1 MNRPQTARDYARR
14 LERVAAHIWAH
25 LDEELDLSVLA
36 EIACFSPYHFHR
48 IYRAVL
54 GETVA
59 ETVARLRLQR
69 ASMALARGEA
79 PIREVARDAGYGSV
93 PAFTRAFRAAY
104 GQTPAAFRRRRRQP
118 LEPAMPVEIRDCPP
132 LRIACM
138 THKGPA
144 PEIGRTFDRL
154 MAWAGPK
161 GLALPDSL
169 GVAVY
174 LSDMA
179 TTPPA
184 QQTALAG
191 LTVDAAFEA
200 DGTVGVFDVQGGL
213 YAVLP
218 HRGPYATLGQ
228 SYDALFAW
236 LTGSPHRPAH
246 APCVEVNLNDPRRTA
261 PEDLLTEIRLP
272 LVREAVKL
280 EA

>member
-1 MNRPQTARDYARR
+1 MNRPQTARDYSRR

-25 LDEELDLSVLA
+25 LDEDLDLGVLA

-54 GETVA
+54 GETVV

-69 ASMALARGEA
+69 ASMALARGAA
-79 PIREVARDAGYGSV
+79 PIRQIAHDAGYGSV

-104 GQTPAAFRRRRRQP
+104 GATPAAFRARKR
-118 LEPAMPVEIRDCPP
+118 LASEPAMPVEIRECPP
-132 LRIACM
+132 MRIACV

-144 PEIGRTFDRL
+144 TEIGKAFDQL
-154 MAWAGPK
+154 MTWAAPK
-161 GLALPDSL
+161 GLAQPESL

-179 TTPPA
+179 TTPPSE
-184 QQTALAG
+184 QIALAG
-191 LTVDAAFEA
+191 LTVDDVVAGDE
-200 DGTVGVFDVQGGL
+200 TVEIFKVRGGA
-213 YAVLP
+213 YAVLT
-218 HRGPYATLGQ
+218 HKGPYATLGQ
-228 SYDALFAW
+228 AYDALFAW
-236 LTGSPHRPAH
+236 LSTSARTPAH

-272 LVREAVKL
+272 LA
-280 EA
+280 

>member
-1 MNRPQTARDYARR
+1 MNRPHTARDYARR
-14 LERVAAHIWAH
+14 LDRVAAHIWAH
-25 LDEELDLSVLA
+25 LDEDLDLGVLA

-69 ASMALARGEA
+69 ASMALARSGA
-79 PIREVARDAGYGSV
+79 PIRRIAQAAGYGSV

-104 GQTPAAFRRRRRQP
+104 GQTPAAFRSRRRHPQDT
-118 LEPAMPVEIRDCPP
+118 AMTVDIRDCPP
-132 LRIACM
+132 LRIACV

-144 PEIGRTFDRL
+144 PEIGEAFDRL
-154 MAWAGPK
+154 MAWAGPR
-161 GLALPDSL
+161 GLAGGEHL

-184 QQTALAG
+184 EQIALAG
-191 LTVDAAFEA
+191 LTIEPDFQVDGAVE
-200 DGTVGVFDVQGGL
+200 TFDIQAGR
-213 YAVLP
+213 YAVLL

-236 LTGSPHRPAH
+236 LTASPHSPAH
-246 APCVEVNLNDPRRTA
+246 APCIEVNLNDPRRTA
-261 PEDLLTEIRLP
+261 PEALMTEIRLP
-272 LVREAVKL
+272 LA
-280 EA
+280 